1 MNSIKSIIFAGY
13 RSWAVE
19 IFNRLQKKHPHIN
32 WHLADNQEKLKDMF
46 LIEDVEVVVLAGWS
60 WILNEE
66 QVNSKMVIGLHPSD
80 LPDYAGGSPIQNQI
94 LDGLIDSRMT
104 LFKLNAEID
113 TGDLIYKESMSLAGS
128 MQEVFQEMT
137 RSGMCVLERF
147 ILNYPD
153 IKLTKQAG
161 VGKKCRRLKP
171 SMSKISRDLVQSM
184 TNLELYNFIR
194 CRQDPYP
201 NVFLED
207 ETGKL
212 FFKDV
217 KFEAKT

>member
-13 RSWAVE
+13 RKWSIE
-19 IFNRLQKKHPHIN
+19 IFNNMQKKYPSTN
-32 WHLADNQEKLKDMF
+32 WYLADNQEKLKDLF
-46 LIEDVEVVVLAGWS
+46 SIENVDVVILAGWS
-60 WILNEE
+60 WILSED
-66 QVNSKMVIGLHPSD
+66 QVNSKMVVGLHPSD

-94 LDGLIDSRMT
+94 LDGLIDSKMT
-104 LFKLNAEID
+104 LFKLNSEID
-113 TGDLIYKESMSLAGS
+113 TGDFIYKERMSLSGT
-128 MQEVFQEMT
+128 MKEIFEEMT
-137 RSGMCVLERF
+137 RSGICVLERF

-153 IKLTKQAG
+153 IKFIKQPGA
-161 VGKKCRRLKP
+161 GKKCRRIK
-171 SMSKISRDLVQSM
+171 SAMSKISREQVENM
-184 TNLELYNFIR
+184 TNLELYNCIR

-217 KFEAKT
+217 KFEPKT